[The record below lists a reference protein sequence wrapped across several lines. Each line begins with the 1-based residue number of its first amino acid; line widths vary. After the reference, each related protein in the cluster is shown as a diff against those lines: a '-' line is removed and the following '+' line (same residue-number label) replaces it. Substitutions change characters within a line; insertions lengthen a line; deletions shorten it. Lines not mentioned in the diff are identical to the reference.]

1 MKRNINC
8 IEMDFDE
15 NVTKKVVLVDR
26 NPAPNGIPLV
36 SAIAVAK
43 KAPNDLVEL
52 AMEIQKADD
61 FVKATTCS
69 KLQVIAEQVRFLQ
82 TQAKDILVE
91 AKINSQLHH
100 AACNF
105 KKIPGNT
112 YYLYKRQTGQ
122 TYFSMLS
129 PKEWTNHPHVFI
141 GGYRLETDHSW
152 IAEENIQAKNSQNVL
167 MQKIMNSTSQHPSL
181 SFALQEFPMEM

>member
-1 MKRNINC
+1 MYN
-8 IEMDFDE
+8 
-15 NVTKKVVLVDR
+15 L
-26 NPAPNGIPLV
+26 
-36 SAIAVAK
+36 
-43 KAPNDLVEL
+43 
-52 AMEIQKADD
+52 
-61 FVKATTCS
+61 
-69 KLQVIAEQVRFLQ
+69 QVRFLQ

-129 PKEWTNHPHVFI
+129 PKVSFI
-141 GGYRLETDHSW
+141 QFAFIEISIKIFFRNGQTTPMCLSVVTD
-152 IAEENIQAKNSQNVL
+152 
-167 MQKIMNSTSQHPSL
+167 
-181 SFALQEFPMEM
+181 